1 MRIGIMGAGAAGLSA
16 AWFLRDSGH
25 DVHVLEAGDEVGG
38 LARSFDWHGFRCDI
52 APHRLYTN
60 DERVLRELTSLVPMN
75 RMRRNSR
82 IFIQGKWVADP
93 VNAAEIMLKFL
104 PFKSLAIGWHY
115 LFRKRVPEDQE
126 DSFEAMVLSRFGRGL
141 NEFFFK
147 PYSEK
152 LFGIPGDQISPEW
165 GRRKLRVSGFK
176 DMIRRNTKLYFRSFH
191 YPKEGGYGSICDALY
206 AHVGESVHLQT
217 RLEGLTERESGGYTA
232 RLRHDGQAYDEDF
245 DVVIST
251 LPISNV
257 ASLLGETI
265 GLRFRA
271 ADIYYLLVNQR
282 QVSPNHWVYFA
293 DGDYCLNR
301 VSEFRNFQGAQP
313 DEDRTVLCC
322 EVTATERAS
331 LEKVVAELHAAGM
344 VNPEDVLDSMI
355 IPIARAYPIY
365 DRASDQELALAA
377 AFFGRHPRLHLLGRN
392 AQFAHRDVDEI
403 FDEARYVVERVL
415 EGIAADNLGG
425 ASPGRRIV
433 QLGEADAEHV
443 LEALAERDTDGRL
456 AASAE

>member
-1 MRIGIMGAGAAGLSA
+1 MRIGIMGAGIAGLSA
-16 AWFLRDSGH
+16 AWFLRESGH
-25 DVHVLEAGDEVGG
+25 DVTLLEASDKVGG

-60 DERVLRELTSLVPMN
+60 DERVLRELTELVPMN

-82 IFIQGKWVADP
+82 IFIQGKWIADP
-93 VNAAEIMLKFL
+93 VNAAEIMLKFF
-104 PFKSLAIGWHY
+104 PFKSFEIGWHY

-126 DSFEAMVLSRFGRGL
+126 DSFEAMVLSKFGKGL

-176 DMIRRNTKLYFRSFH
+176 DMIRRNTKLYFKSFH
-191 YPKEGGYGSICDALY
+191 YPKEDGYGAICDALE
-206 AHVGESVHLQT
+206 AHVGRDIQLET
-217 RLEGLTERESGGYTA
+217 RLVGLERRASGGYTA
-232 RLRHDGQAYDEDF
+232 RLRHAGQTYEEDF

-257 ASLLGETI
+257 AALLGEEI

-271 ADIYYLLVNQR
+271 ADIYYLLVDKR
-282 QVSPNHWVYFA
+282 QISPNHWVYFA
-293 DGDYCLNR
+293 DGDFCLNR

-313 DEDRTVLCC
+313 DDDRTVLCC
-322 EVTATERAS
+322 EVTATERGS
-331 LEKVVAELHAAGM
+331 LERVVAELEVAGM
-344 VNPEDVLDSMI
+344 LRPEEVLDSMV
-355 IPIARAYPIY
+355 IPIPRAYPIY
-365 DRASDQELALAA
+365 DRASDQELAHAA
-377 AFFGRHPRLHLLGRN
+377 AFFAQHPRLHLLGRN

-415 EGIAADNLGG
+415 EGIAADTTGG
-425 ASPGRRIV
+425 ASPGRRVVSVDELDEGIPNL
-433 QLGEADAEHV
+433 QGAMP
-443 LEALAERDTDGRL
+443 
-456 AASAE
+456 